1 MKTLLKCRIQIAVDW
16 LLRQITDC
24 LISRPAQLCS
34 CGTLINRS
42 TLAYFPIPEVFINHF
57 IDIFYEAVNCGFSK
71 FFKKEKKNL
80 NHSNN
85 YKKIKYVWTQRKNVW
100 PGVGV
105 FTPTR
110 AYSPRPK
117 DWRAAYV
124 PQKHLS
130 CCRFLRV
137 LISAPTPDR

>member
-57 IDIFYEAVNCGFSK
+57 IDIFYEAVNCGFQSFSK
-71 FFKKEKKNL
+71 KKKKNL

-85 YKKIKYVWTQRKNVW
+85 YKKIKYYMSGRSEKMSDLEWA
-100 PGVGV
+100 
-105 FTPTR
+105 F
-110 AYSPRPK
+110 SRPL
-117 DWRAAYV
+117 V
-124 PQKHLS
+124 PAH
-130 CCRFLRV
+130 
-137 LISAPTPDR
+137 PDRKIDAPLTCRRNICLAAAFCVS

>member
-16 LLRQITDC
+16 LLRQITDW

-71 FFKKEKKNL
+71 FKKKKKTL
-80 NHSNN
+80 PQQQLQEYKICLGAAQRRFHAHSC
-85 YKKIKYVWTQRKNVW
+85 
-100 PGVGV
+100 PL
-105 FTPTR
+105 TPIERLTR
-110 AYSPRPK
+110 RL
-117 DWRAAYV
+117 RAAET
-124 PQKHLS
+124 
-130 CCRFLRV
+130 FV
-137 LISAPTPDR
+137 LLPLFACLN

>member
-24 LISRPAQLCS
+24 LIRRPAQLCS

-71 FFKKEKKNL
+71 FFKKEKKISTTATTIRKL
-80 NHSNN
+80 NMSGRSE
-85 YKKIKYVWTQRKNVW
+85 KMSGLAWAFSRPLV
-100 PGVGV
+100 
-105 FTPTR
+105 PT
-110 AYSPRPK
+110 
-117 DWRAAYV
+117 
-124 PQKHLS
+124 H
-130 CCRFLRV
+130 
-137 LISAPTPDR
+137 PDRKIDAPLTCRRNICLAAAFCVS

>member
-71 FFKKEKKNL
+71 FFKKKKKS

-85 YKKIKYVWTQRKNVW
+85 YKKIKYVWTQRKKCLSW
-100 PGVGV
+100 RGRFHAHSCPL
-105 FTPTR
+105 TPIERLTR
-110 AYSPRPK
+110 RL
-117 DWRAAYV
+117 RAV
-124 PQKHLS
+124 ET
-130 CCRFLRV
+130 FV
-137 LISAPTPDR
+137 LLPLFACLN